1 MSVFAVRRSGQGAQ
15 AILTTPLNDIWYPE
29 YAFDIPQNVVTY
41 QSQSFP
47 FGLDLTEGAVYSGTI
62 GPEDFGHYT
71 EPLILQKPFT
81 SFRPRAGGVFGFDWW
96 LLAPAGSQS
105 GGQPPDST
113 FYYNIALRDPADVRY
128 VDGVPQGNFTSPASV
143 AGSRAFTP
151 ANGYNN
157 NNTTVIDYGGVAR
170 FSTVA
175 RVNSGQE
182 VYFDGIYSG
191 AFRIITDPTA
201 VTPPTLV
208 FVEPPVIKSY
218 FHLVVTKLAD

>member
-15 AILTTPLNDIWYPE
+15 AILTSPLNDIWYIE
-29 YAFDIPQNVVTY
+29 KTFNDPQNVVTY
-41 QSQSFP
+41 QSQAFSF
-47 FGLDLTEGAVYSGTI
+47 GMDLEQGAVYKGGLSAD
-62 GPEDFGHYT
+62 DFGQYT
-71 EPLILQKPFT
+71 VSFAEKPFT

-113 FYYNIALRDPADVRY
+113 FYYNIALRDPKEVRY
-128 VDGVPQGNFTSPASV
+128 VGGAPLGIFAAASSIE
-143 AGSRAFTP
+143 GSRAFTKET
-151 ANGYNN
+151 GYRF

-175 RVNSGQE
+175 RVDSGQE

-191 AFRIITDPTA
+191 VFRIITDPTIL
-201 VTPPTLV
+201 TPPTLISV
-208 FVEPPVIKSY
+208 TPPIIKNYFFLVI
-218 FHLVVTKLAD
+218 TKLAD